1 VCRGSTESSSSPL
14 SYRGGDRT
22 REEHSSVSIIM
33 LILCPDLS
41 LIQGLAANQSVH
53 NKLNTVECSMIDYQ
67 QQTINST
74 INPVP
79 ENFPRLA
86 QCSRFIARCK
96 NQVTLHLKSAGL
108 VNFAK
113 NSAAPKL
120 KKVYQLL
127 LGIAGFQKLAQ
138 HKKKKLD
145 PA

>member
-1 VCRGSTESSSSPL
+1 
-14 SYRGGDRT
+14 
-22 REEHSSVSIIM
+22 
-33 LILCPDLS
+33 
-41 LIQGLAANQSVH
+41 
-53 NKLNTVECSMIDYQ
+53 
-67 QQTINST
+67 
-74 INPVP
+74 
-79 ENFPRLA
+79 
-86 QCSRFIARCK
+86 
-96 NQVTLHLKSAGL
+96 